1 VSPLTRET
9 LERFWIGQND
19 TRAIDQIDERSPS
32 VNTVRKATALAL
44 AVLGAAIIASVA
56 LGAPQRTVF
65 RTPTFPGG
73 ITPAF
78 GSIWVTGHRSGVM
91 YRIDPKTNRKVAS
104 IDIADSLCGDP
115 IVGAGML
122 WVSGCNVGA
131 VPYAGITTYEVNPKT
146 NAVVRRIPGGVSA
159 SGAGSVWAV
168 SGTSILR
175 IDPRSGVVLAKI
187 HVPGANPA
195 AITGW
200 NMAGV
205 ADGSAW
211 ALTDKTLVRISTATN
226 TVTKVIPL
234 PDLGNPVF
242 ATGLTSGSNIAVL
255 DGKVWVAQYPGLYEI
270 DPRTN
275 VATYTGVTIGPFSQ
289 DDDDPLIAANGSLW
303 TRTTDAQIVQ
313 LAPNLKVQHRYPA
326 ESGGGGGS
334 IAIAFGSL
342 WVTNAGSDTTWRE
355 PLT

>member
-1 VSPLTRET
+1 MHT
-9 LERFWIGQND
+9 
-19 TRAIDQIDERSPS
+19 A
-32 VNTVRKATALAL
+32 RKATGLVVG
-44 AVLGAAIIASVA
+44 AVLGAVIIAAVA
-56 LGAPQRTVF
+56 LAAPQRTVF
-65 RTPTFPGG
+65 RTPMFPGG

-78 GSIWVTGHRSGVM
+78 GSIWVTGHRNGVM
-91 YRIDPKTNRKVAS
+91 YRIAPKTNRKTAS
-104 IDIADSLCGDP
+104 ISVADSLCGDP
-115 IVGAGML
+115 VVGAGKL

-131 VPYAGITTYEVNPKT
+131 APYAGITTYEVDPKT
-146 NAVVRRIPGGVSA
+146 NAVLRRIPGGVSA
-159 SGAGSVWAV
+159 FGAGSVWAV

-175 IDPRSGVVLAKI
+175 IDPRSGIVLATI

-200 NMAGV
+200 GMAGV

-270 DPRTN
+270 DPKTN

-289 DDDDPLIAANGSLW
+289 DDEDPLIAANGSLW
-303 TRTTDAQIVQ
+303 TRTTDSEVAQIG
-313 LAPNLKVQHRYPA
+313 PDLKVQHRYPA
-326 ESGGGGGS
+326 AGGGGP

-342 WVTNAGSDTTWRE
+342 WVTNSGSDTTWRV